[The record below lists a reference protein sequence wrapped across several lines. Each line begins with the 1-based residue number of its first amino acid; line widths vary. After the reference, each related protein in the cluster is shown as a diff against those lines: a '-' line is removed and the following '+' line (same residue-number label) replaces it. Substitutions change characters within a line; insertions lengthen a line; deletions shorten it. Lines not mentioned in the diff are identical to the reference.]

1 MYEFQHENLLTL
13 LGYSIDGPNY
23 CLVYHYMPNGSLESR
38 LALKVASELLIN
50 HPYLIIPLSLK
61 DAKPLE
67 WNQRFDIANGV
78 ARGSTA

>member
-38 LALKVASELLIN
+38 LALKVASELLI
-50 HPYLIIPLSLK
+50 
-61 DAKPLE
+61 
-67 WNQRFDIANGV
+67 
-78 ARGSTA
+78 